1 MVQKILSD
9 KVMNERTN
17 AYYSYY
23 LGERNI
29 SVLSLNVYDPPE
41 RFIAYIKKNRENLN
55 ITLSDF
61 ELEQIISGMR
71 LKALASLVPWK
82 KYPGSRAVN
91 AHVYFPGIC

>member
-29 SVLSLNVYDPPE
+29 SVLPLNVYDPPE

-61 ELEQIISGMR
+61 ELEQIAYFHERRSVYSTHLRAHEM
-71 LKALASLVPWK
+71 ASYLGCSLQLENK
-82 KYPGSRAVN
+82 K
-91 AHVYFPGIC
+91 

>member
-1 MVQKILSD
+1 MFMIPGTFYRLH
-9 KVMNERTN
+9 
-17 AYYSYY
+17 
-23 LGERNI
+23 
-29 SVLSLNVYDPPE
+29 
-41 RFIAYIKKNRENLN
+41 KKNRENLN

>member
-29 SVLSLNVYDPPE
+29 SVLPLMFMIPGTFYRLHKKKQRKSE
-41 RFIAYIKKNRENLN
+41 HHTFRF
-55 ITLSDF
+55 
-61 ELEQIISGMR
+61 
-71 LKALASLVPWK
+71 
-82 KYPGSRAVN
+82 
-91 AHVYFPGIC
+91 